1 MNPNDN
7 FSAALDSVAQMPSPE
22 ALEGLNTLSKL
33 NPAEITVDQSAR
45 VGLPP
50 GANTFVVVATH
61 TPSGIKGEA
70 TGSNLPRVRN
80 VALDRLAFAM
90 ARHEEQKA
98 ADAARPVPDRAKRA
112 RDLFVAL
119 HGHEPETPPV
129 LDDVI
134 AEACFELRKA
144 RQAAAGGLPS
154 VALEFAKKIREAKSP
169 DDLGAIDPEEL
180 ELAAKAG
187 PTGTEARVCAD
198 IAERQAL
205 GRSKY
210 GTTVEENPLPLA
222 DWIRH
227 AYEEALDLAIY
238 LKRAGEEL
246 AKGQA

>member
-1 MNPNDN
+1 VNPNDN
-7 FSAALDSVAQMPSPE
+7 FSAALDSVAQMPSAE
-22 ALEGLNTLSKL
+22 ALEGLSALSKL

-45 VGLPP
+45 VGFLPHE
-50 GANTFVVVATH
+50 NTFVVVATH

-98 ADAARPVPDRAKRA
+98 ADAARPVADRAKRA

-144 RQAAAGGLPS
+144 RQAA
-154 VALEFAKKIREAKSP
+154 
-169 DDLGAIDPEEL
+169 
-180 ELAAKAG
+180 
-187 PTGTEARVCAD
+187 TGTEARVCAD

-205 GRSKY
+205 GRAKY